1 MSGESV
7 VKLAD
12 IEGYKDFKSKISGI
26 FTSDKCTV
34 AKLDIASMFE
44 PKKKIKIDENTDL
57 YLYSDNSSLLLHYY
71 VSFGTKQ
78 IGGSENIS
86 TIVIASRLDN
96 YDKDYSDKNTEVQ
109 GGGNAEDDIVLLK
122 VINFMESLNGRSNVN
137 NITQINDETELNP
150 DFLNSAKDQFKT
162 YQPWKSKPTTM
173 YTKYELK
180 EDVVNN
186 EDYKTIFAEEGVD
199 RATFKTKTYYFK
211 VLFKGFQYK
220 NNFYFEKSIRKK
232 RIKKLTNYT
241 GPLKLGESP
250 GQVGVTNTVS
260 ANDENANNGPTSP
273 SRPELRAILNKEE
286 EEVDDNLAGVNEQ
299 AGPNMDD
306 PGGSGAISPG
316 STGGNRKLKRREL
329 NTMSLNELK
338 QLHRNNG
345 INMNSNK
352 TVNALINNYIKH
364 H

>member
-1 MSGESV
+1 MSGDSV
-7 VKLAD
+7 VTLAD
-12 IEGYKDFKSKISGI
+12 IEGYKDFNSKISGI
-26 FTSDKCTV
+26 FTSDKCTMSN
-34 AKLDIASMFE
+34 LDIASMFE

-109 GGGNAEDDIVLLK
+109 SGGNAEDDIVLQK
-122 VINFMESLNGRSNVN
+122 VINFMESLNGLSNVN
-137 NITQINDETELNP
+137 ITRINDVTELNP

-180 EDVVNN
+180 DDVVNN

-199 RATFKTKTYYFK
+199 LATFKTKTYYFK

-260 ANDENANNGPTSP
+260 SNDGNANNGPTSP
-273 SRPELRAILNKEE
+273 LNPRLAGELRRSLDEE
-286 EEVDDNLAGVNEQ
+286 DEELIATASPNADDI
-299 AGPNMDD
+299 
-306 PGGSGAISPG
+306 GGSDEINTVPSN
-316 STGGNRKLKRREL
+316 GGNRKLKRREL